1 MASAIFVFMNTEKL
15 LPPASEAVRAGLAF
29 IADNADD
36 QPGLDDVA
44 AAVGLSPHHCQRL
57 FRRYAGLSPKKFL
70 QYLTVERAKRALD
83 ASASVLDASYEAG
96 LSGPG
101 RLHDL
106 FVGLEAA
113 TPGEYKS
120 RGAGMTFQQGVADGP
135 FGPTLLVW
143 NDRGLAA
150 LAFLAEIEREP
161 ALADVAAP
169 WSAARLVAD
178 DSGAKRMIDRIFQ
191 PLDGRPV
198 DELRVLVSGT
208 DFQVKVWEALLR
220 IPQGALVTYEAIGRA
235 IGKPGAARAI
245 GNAVGAN
252 PVSWLIP
259 CHRVIRQTAVI
270 GHYRWGSGT
279 KRLLIGAEAGLSA
292 AA

>member
-1 MASAIFVFMNTEKL
+1 MTRAKPDSD
-15 LPPASEAVRAGLAF
+15 PVRAGLAY
-29 IADNADD
+29 IAANVEA

-44 AAVGLSPHHCQRL
+44 DAVGLSPHHVQRL

-83 ASASVLDASYEAG
+83 QSASVLDAAYEAG

-106 FVGLEAA
+106 FVALEAA
-113 TPGEYKS
+113 TPGEYKA
-120 RGAGMTFQQGVADGP
+120 RGAGMIFRQGVAEGP

-143 NDRGLAA
+143 NDRGLAG
-150 LAFLAEIEREP
+150 LAFLTTMERAP
-161 ALADVAAP
+161 ALADVAGP
-169 WSAARLVAD
+169 WSQARLVAD
-178 DSGAKRMIDRIFQ
+178 DSGAAAMIDRIFA
-191 PLDGRPV
+191 PLDGRPI
-198 DELRVLVSGT
+198 DQLRVLVAGT

-220 IPQGALVTYEAIGRA
+220 IPLGSLVTYEALGRA
-235 IGKPGAARAI
+235 VGKPGAARAI

-270 GHYRWGSGT
+270 GHYRWGSGV
-279 KRLLIGAEAGLSA
+279 KRMLIGAEASIVTPA
-292 AA
+292 